1 MRYFAGDVLP
11 ELRLGPTMATPWV
24 LPSGLNRLHRSRLV
38 NLLAAA
44 LRGADPGL
52 RLVKLAWAE
61 RALLGRGLR
70 LGPNTL
76 VWWRVKDTQLDDPS
90 AMLRACCDLHHGPSV
105 FDVGLAQPSAPL
117 VWLAPL
123 KLAVQEAILSALYDE
138 APIHDVDGAAEAV
151 REVAAL
157 VVSPVDLLDFANVLI
172 SRLASGERLPL
183 ARASALAE
191 VLAARLGPDTPARA
205 DAALL
210 AVVRLATGRALE
222 PEDRALLEGVGLMD
236 PGAPSPSALAA
247 AVAEPTLA
255 RCVVEALVRLQAP
268 GRPLRELVPVGL
280 LGEAY
285 EPPQPSLGTMESD
298 APSAPS
304 SITWDE
310 AVVVLSRLTRAAR
323 EGRPLSDETL
333 GQLVEAI
340 KAAEQATRR
349 GTLGAEARRDVIDR
363 ALAIITTMGGSPE
376 AVAAALLQVVSLALL
391 ANELPRAEE
400 ALARAAP
407 GITSSTAPGLQAQFL
422 RRRAQVA
429 VWRHRL
435 DEAEDGYTRAL
446 QLYKR
451 VWDSF
456 GEADTLWALGDLYVR
471 TARLALAEDAY
482 NQALKL
488 YKSVEDSLGEA
499 NTRRALGDLYVRTAR
514 HAPAEKTYNEALQ
527 LYKRLENS
535 IGEANTRKA
544 LGDLYLRTDQLALA
558 EETYAQAL
566 QLFQRLESWGGEA
579 NTLQALGD
587 LYARTAQLAPAEE
600 SFTRALQLFQRGEDS
615 LGAANT
621 LRSLG
626 GLYVRT
632 ARLAPAEDAYTQA
645 LQLYKRV
652 ENSLGEAN
660 TLQALGDLFVNTARF
675 APAEDAFTQ
684 ALQLHKRLEDSLGEA
699 NALQSLGNLYLR
711 TSRFAPAEDAFTQA
725 LQLYKRAEAR
735 IGEAN
740 TLRSMGVLAF
750 RCRRPQDAL
759 PLYHRA
765 KALFSAIEE
774 RWGLANTLA
783 DEARCYA
790 ALNDPAAAARSAQ
803 EALQLG
809 EAIGNTYATKVARE
823 TLAGLPKRP

>member
-24 LPSGLNRLHRSRLV
+24 LPSGLNRQHRSRLV

-105 FDVGLAQPSAPL
+105 FDVGLAQPAAPL

-138 APIHDVDGAAEAV
+138 APIHDIDGAAEAV

-172 SRLASGERLPL
+172 SRLASGERLAL
-183 ARASALAE
+183 ARAGALAE
-191 VLAARLGPDTPARA
+191 ALAARLGPDSPARA

-247 AVAEPTLA
+247 AVTEPTLA
-255 RCVVEALVRLQAP
+255 RCAVEALVRLQAP

-280 LGEAY
+280 LGEAHD
-285 EPPQPSLGTMESD
+285 PPPPSLSPMTFD
-298 APSAPS
+298 AASPPSRL
-304 SITWDE
+304 TWDE
-310 AVVVLSRLTRAAR
+310 AVVVILRLTRAAR
-323 EGRPLSDETL
+323 EGRALSEEEL
-333 GQLVEAI
+333 GQLVEVI

-349 GTLGAEARRDVIDR
+349 GTLGAEERRDVIDR
-363 ALAIITTMGGSPE
+363 ARAITFATGGPPE
-376 AVAAALLQVVSLALL
+376 ALAAALLQLVSLALL
-391 ANELPRAEE
+391 AAEVPRAEE
-400 ALARAAP
+400 ALASAAP
-407 GITSSTAPGLQAQFL
+407 GITSSAAPRLQAELL
-422 RRRAQVA
+422 RRRAQVG
-429 VWRHRL
+429 VRRNRL
-435 DEAEDGYTRAL
+435 GEAEDAFTQAL
-446 QLYKR
+446 QLYRR
-451 VWDSF
+451 VEDLA
-456 GEADTLWALGDLYVR
+456 GEADTLWALGDLYLR
-471 TARLALAEDAY
+471 TARL
-482 NQALKL
+482 
-488 YKSVEDSLGEA
+488 
-499 NTRRALGDLYVRTAR
+499 T
-514 HAPAEKTYNEALQ
+514 PAEESYTQALQ
-527 LYKRLENS
+527 LYKCVDDSL
-535 IGEANTRKA
+535 GEANTRKA
-544 LGDLYLRTDQLALA
+544 LGDLYLRTGRHPLA
-558 EETYAQAL
+558 EESYTQAL
-566 QLFQRLESWGGEA
+566 QLYRRLENSIGEA
-579 NTLQALGD
+579 STRKALGD
-587 LYARTAQLAPAEE
+587 LYLRT
-600 SFTRALQLFQRGEDS
+600 G
-615 LGAANT
+615 
-621 LRSLG
+621 
-626 GLYVRT
+626 
-632 ARLAPAEDAYTQA
+632 RLAPAEDAYTQA

-652 ENSLGEAN
+652 ESWLGEANTLQARGDLFAHTARLAPAEESYTQALRLYKRGEDSLGEANTLRALGGLYVRTARRTPAEDAYTQALQLFQRVENSLGEAN
-660 TLQALGDLFVNTARF
+660 TLQALGDLYANTARF
-675 APAEDAFTQ
+675 APAEETYTQ
-684 ALQLHKRLEDSLGEA
+684 ALRLYKRLEDSLGEA
-699 NALQSLGNLYLR
+699 NTLQSMGDLYLR
-711 TSRFAPAEDAFTQA
+711 TARFASAEETYTQA
-725 LQLYKRAEAR
+725 LQLFKRVDAR

-740 TLRSMGVLAF
+740 TNRSMGNLAF
-750 RCRRPQDAL
+750 NRRRPQDAL

-809 EAIGNTYATKVARE
+809 EALGNTYATKVARE
-823 TLAGLPKRP
+823 TLAGLPKAP